1 MWAEGL
7 RSHFVVAG
15 LRRLNLIFLQGVAGE
30 VFCRGIPVLVVVLL
44 LLHHHLLLLLLLLV
58 IGLVVNCELNG
69 A

>member
-1 MWAEGL
+1 MWAA
-7 RSHFVVAG
+7 FVVAG

-58 IGLVVNCELNG
+58 IGLVGVNCELNG